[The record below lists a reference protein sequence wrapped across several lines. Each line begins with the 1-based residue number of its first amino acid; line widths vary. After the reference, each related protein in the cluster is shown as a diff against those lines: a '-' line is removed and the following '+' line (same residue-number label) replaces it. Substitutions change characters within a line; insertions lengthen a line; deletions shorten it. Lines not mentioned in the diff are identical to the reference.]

1 IISSQSD
8 ELNTIPMRLALHGGL
23 SFNLSERTA
32 IIPHLLYMHQGSAS
46 ETMAGIYA
54 QVNVNEETDFM
65 LGGYYRLKDA
75 VAPFVGVDYKNFTV
89 GLSYDVNT
97 SKLGA
102 MTRNVNSFELSL
114 SYIKR
119 SATRSVFNFIR
130 CARL

>member
-1 IISSQSD
+1 MQ
-8 ELNTIPMRLALHGGL
+8 
-23 SFNLSERTA
+23 
-32 IIPHLLYMHQGSAS
+32 QGTAS
-46 ETMAGIYA
+46 EAMIGTYV
-54 QVNVNEETDFM
+54 QLNVNEETDLM
-65 LGGYYRLKDA
+65 IGGYYRFKDA
-75 VAPFVGVDYKNFTV
+75 IAPFVGVDWRNFII

-119 SATRSVFNFIR
+119 NGTRSIFDFIR